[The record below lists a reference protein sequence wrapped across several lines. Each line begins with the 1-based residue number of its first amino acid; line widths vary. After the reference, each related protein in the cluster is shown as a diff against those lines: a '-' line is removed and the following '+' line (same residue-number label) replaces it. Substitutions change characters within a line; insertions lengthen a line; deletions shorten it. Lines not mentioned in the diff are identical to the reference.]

1 MLQTHES
8 STAENPKRGRMVPL
22 SWKRHRL
29 TYRYHPACSSL
40 TSTVSCPTRYIAT
53 PRKFPESVP
62 DSRMVCAGVWDR
74 RIPGATFVPS
84 AWIQLSSKS
93 QSRKGPQALLLY
105 CTLRIGAW
113 AWKSTSL
120 PRYLTFWSSTPDALV
135 PEDADGLITRKL
147 QSGLPSAWGIVTWNW
162 PARPLG
168 VAAWFALRK
177 PQVAAA
183 ATAPSG
189 ALSWNRAAV
198 RWIMFAPTISWRP
211 PRSLGRSP
219 TASVRSRRP
228 SGSSA
233 SIRGGMGR

>member
-8 STAENPKRGRMVPL
+8 STAEKPKRGRMVPL

-53 PRKFPESVP
+53 PRKLPESDP
-62 DSRMVCAGVWDR
+62 DSRIVCAGVWDR
-74 RIPGATFVPS
+74 RIPGTTFVPS

-93 QSRKGPQALLLY
+93 QSRKGPQALPSY

-120 PRYLTFWSSTPDALV
+120 PRYLTFRSSTPDAFI

-147 QSGLPSAWGIVTWNW
+147 QSGLPSAWGMVTWNW
-162 PARPLG
+162 PARPLVVG
-168 VAAWFALRK
+168 AWFALGN

-183 ATAPSG
+183 ARDLSG
-189 ALSWNRAAV
+189 ALSWNRDTV
-198 RWIMFAPTISWRP
+198 RWIMFAPTISCRALP
-211 PRSLGRSP
+211 PWGRSP
-219 TASVRSRRP
+219 TASVRSTRP

-233 SIRGGMGR
+233 SMSGGMGR